1 MATLDVRDLKYVEGI
16 EEIEKLF
23 ITKRVSMDDVTEWF
37 KKKDYDV
44 SPTSWYHHVRF
55 NLKPQVALQ
64 VSKSVPDIANDVID
78 KYKEC
83 LEGLSRLRKVINRAL
98 DAPDLDPNIL
108 RVYVAAEKESR
119 AYLETMHKLGQ
130 EFKESSNIH
139 IENLNVEYS
148 NVVNQVL
155 QDACPKC
162 KVKFAQ
168 TLEPLVKK
176 KDG

>member
-16 EEIEKLF
+16 EEIETLF
-23 ITKRVSMDDVTEWF
+23 ITKRVSMEDVTEWF

-44 SPTSWYHHVRF
+44 SPSSWYHHVRY

-78 KYKEC
+78 KYNEC
-83 LEGLSRLRKVINRAL
+83 LSGLSRLRTVINRAL
-98 DAPDLDPNIL
+98 DAPDLDPNVL

-119 AYLETMHKLGQ
+119 AYLETMHKLSS
-130 EFKESSNIH
+130 EYKENSHVH
-139 IENLNVEYS
+139 IENLNIEYS

-162 KVKFAQ
+162 KIKFAK
-168 TLEPLVKK
+168 TLAPLVKK